1 MNRELLGRIREKFPR
16 VDEDATGRKR
26 IFFDAGAGTQVL
38 GSSVEAMAN
47 VSLNYAANI
56 GPNYPESAKNDEIIY
71 EGRGAIADF
80 LNAEAPETIV
90 SAESATN
97 LLGRLGYT
105 FGKVTTANNNVVS
118 TYMEHLGNA
127 SPWFE
132 MERRGFVK
140 EARWVGLNDD
150 TTLNMEDLKS
160 KVDENTKVVSVAY
173 TANLFGT
180 KNPLKEV
187 GRIAHD
193 VGAYFVVDA
202 VHHAPHGP
210 IDVRDLDCD
219 FLVFSM
225 YKVFTPKYICFMYG
239 KLELLEKLYP
249 YSVERNVT
257 VLPDK
262 WELGSI
268 DPAKFAASSA
278 TMDYFVWLSEQVKDV
293 YAGKYDNY
301 TGRARSLKIALD
313 AIKEYEK
320 SLSAAMLEG
329 FNDVPGLPDIPGV
342 DFYGIKDP
350 NRLDERDPTFAF
362 KIPHRDEKEVEGLFV
377 NKYGID
383 LRYVFDSWNMAHNF
397 WNIPIMGRA
406 SMVHYNTVDEVHL
419 FLKAAEKVARK

>member
-1 MNRELLGRIREKFPR
+1 MNEILIKKIRAKFPR
-16 VDEDATGRKR
+16 VDSDAMGRKR

-38 GSSVEAMAN
+38 ESSVKAMAD

-56 GPNYPESAKNDEIIY
+56 GPNYPESAKCDEIII

-105 FGKVTTANNNVVS
+105 IGKYTTKKNNVVS

-132 MERRGFVK
+132 MERRGYVK
-140 EARWVGLNDD
+140 EAKWVGLNDD
-150 TTLNMEDLKS
+150 TTLNMDDLKS
-160 KVDENTKVVSVAY
+160 KVDKNTKVVSCAY

-180 KNPLKEV
+180 KNPLKEI
-187 GRIAHD
+187 GKIAHD

-210 IDVRDLDCD
+210 IDVKELDCD
-219 FLVFSM
+219 FLIFSM

-239 KLELLEKLYP
+239 KMEHIENLFP

-268 DPAKFAASSA
+268 DPAKFAATIA
-278 TMDYFVWLSEQVKDV
+278 TMDYFVWLSEQIKDQ
-293 YAGKYDNY
+293 YKGKYDNY
-301 TGRARSLKIALD
+301 TGRARSLKIALA

-320 SLSAAMLEG
+320 SLSTAMLKG
-329 FNDVPGLPDIPGV
+329 FDDVPGLPDIPGV
-342 DFYGIKDP
+342 DFYGIKDL

-362 KIPHRDEKEVEGLFV
+362 KIADRDEKEVENLLV
-377 NKYGID
+377 KKYGID

-397 WNIPIMGRA
+397 WNIPTMGRA
-406 SMVHYNTVDEVHL
+406 SLVHYNTVDEVHR
-419 FLKAAEKVARK
+419 FLKAVEEVAKK